1 MRDKE
6 TNTEPNLEG
15 DSRARE
21 RTMREGGKDWGGSRQ
36 TTSGRCGHVDRSV
49 ASWPKKDRKREKIKQ
64 NGETKRKMKCA
75 NGKAG
80 TETAELVELHIPNLI

>member
-15 DSRARE
+15 DSRAGE
-21 RTMREGGKDWGGSRQ
+21 RTMRGRETERGSRQ

-49 ASWPKKDRKREKIKQ
+49 ASWPKKDREGEKKRKQ
-64 NGETKRKMKCA
+64 NGKQKEK
-75 NGKAG
+75 
-80 TETAELVELHIPNLI
+80 

>member
-15 DSRARE
+15 DSRARK
-21 RTMREGGKDWGGSRQ
+21 RTMRGRERGSRQ

-49 ASWPKKDRKREKIKQ
+49 ATWPKKDRKRKKIKQ

-75 NGKAG
+75 NGRAG
-80 TETAELVELHIPNLI
+80 IELSGYSRSAYT